1 LANEKDWE
9 WVKIDKKDCKYFAQ
23 NTPNDISHA
32 IWMGGCK
39 DGFNCLS
46 IEGMVFK
53 LTAPYLP

>member
-32 IWMGGCK
+32 IWMGGCE
-39 DGFNCLS
+39 DGFHCISLQ
-46 IEGMVFK
+46 GMVFK
-53 LTAPYLP
+53 LTAP